1 MKNLEHS
8 LIVGGVSA
16 LFVLSGCSSNEIA
29 NHPKLTT
36 TAPSQRATPTARP
49 TITKRT
55 VYRESETGT
64 KAGKLEAEFLEQSDN
79 KASFTLHASNSASEV
94 SSIGRNISCQKD
106 NGIVG
111 EVAVVFSAKE
121 KPETFVNVE
130 LKPSTALIG
139 SFCLNGTFRSGT
151 ELDKLMVLLT
161 GAAKNGNPNIPIP
174 PVITI

>member
-1 MKNLEHS
+1 M
-8 LIVGGVSA
+8 IVGGVSA
-16 LFVLSGCSSNEIA
+16 LFVFSGCSSNESA
-29 NHPKLTT
+29 THPKPTIT
-36 TAPSQRATPTARP
+36 SPSQRATPTAHP

-64 KAGKLEAEFLEQSDN
+64 KTGKLEAEFLELSDK

-106 NGIVG
+106 NGITG
-111 EVAVVFSAKE
+111 EVAVVFSAK

-139 SFCLNGTFRSGT
+139 SFCMNGTFRSGT
-151 ELDKLMVLLT
+151 ELDKLMVFLT
-161 GAAKNGNPNIPIP
+161 SAAKNGNPNIPIP
-174 PVITI
+174 PAITI